1 MIKRLLFFVL
11 MISSCN
17 LFGEIKNGYE
27 GRLQGYKKSLY
38 ELKFMLSENQRLSP
52 HQIHRIKSDIKDLIS
67 SISYYELTD
76 KLIDQL
82 KTVAPDVYSEID
94 CLKDKK
100 GRPTHVFVRLIP
112 KDHARIQLTA
122 ATFFSQSRRDED
134 ACFSEYG
141 LNSVSI
147 DIWLSEHALFLL
159 CHELGHIKYAVPNLA
174 SYCDFYKRNYRDQMD
189 NLTFIGHRRRDLS
202 GKSAVAFE
210 KKFLKDRANFLKQ
223 EGQKPE
229 SAIAMMQKIRKN
241 NKKLETGLPSQ
252 YIEHVAQAGPG
263 SVRQLHF
270 SKACSSFNNF
280 ELVNKA
286 YEKSFKRGE

>member
-1 MIKRLLFFVL
+1 
-11 MISSCN
+11 
-17 LFGEIKNGYE
+17 
-27 GRLQGYKKSLY
+27 
-38 ELKFMLSENQRLSP
+38 MLSENQCLSS

-76 KLIDQL
+76 KLIEQL
-82 KTVAPDVYSEID
+82 KVVAPDVYNEID
-94 CLKDKK
+94 SITDKK
-100 GRPTHVFVRLIP
+100 RRPTHVFVRLIP

-141 LNSVSI
+141 LYSVSI

-174 SYCDFYKRNYRDQMD
+174 SYCDFYKRNYRNQMD

-210 KKFLKDRANFLKQ
+210 KKFLKDRAIFLKQ

-229 SAIAMMQKIRKN
+229 SAIAMMQKIRKK
-241 NKKLETGLPSQ
+241 NKNLETGLPSQ
-252 YIEHVAQAGPG
+252 FIEHVVQAGPG
-263 SVRQLHF
+263 YVRKLHIF
-270 SKACSSFNNF
+270 KACSSFNNF
-280 ELVNKA
+280 ELVQKA
-286 YEKSFKRGE
+286 YEKSFKRGNETSAQSAELKSMTSF